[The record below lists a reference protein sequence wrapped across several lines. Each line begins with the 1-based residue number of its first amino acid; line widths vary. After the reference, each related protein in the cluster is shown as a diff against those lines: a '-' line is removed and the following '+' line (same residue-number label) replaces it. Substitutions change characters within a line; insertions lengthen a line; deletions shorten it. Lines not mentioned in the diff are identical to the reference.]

1 MGSTIYDLIAR
12 FATKKIWMINN
23 VDINLRIILER
34 NLRYHTR
41 HFLQQLASYGFNRDT
56 LEWFV
61 SDIVGK
67 KFFSDYKHELDYI
80 HFNEE

>member
-1 MGSTIYDLIAR
+1 MGST
-12 FATKKIWMINN
+12 INN
-23 VDINLRIILER
+23 VDINLRIIFER

-67 KFFSDYKHELDYI
+67 NSFLTINMNWIISILMKSNVLNFE
-80 HFNEE
+80 